1 MTEKETATPYNFRI
15 KTELLRELEEIRDEY
30 GTPISFSINKAI
42 GEYLDNL
49 NYK

>member
-42 GEYLDNL
+42 GEYLHNL
-49 NYK
+49 KNK